1 MNYLPTG
8 LHVCLTLIVLTCL
21 TINPVSRLHAQGST
35 YCAVGENKLA
45 DIVVVLKPSL
55 KSGLDVRSEDQAKQ
69 WLSEWN
75 SSYVFTAFQ
84 MDKDTGLANVLRKRT
99 DYAIVASNDFAGG
112 ESFCFGSCIIATHS
126 RNVDNMNVTRPE
138 DLVVYLLSFPNSPH
152 APKVR
157 EALSKYQQQT
167 EASRDPWHKRVD
179 EARRNKKVFDEKI
192 RNAYLDYM
200 GVVLTQWQSTLRP
213 GVKAYMLL
221 IDGYVP
227 NSLSP
232 LDSNALDIPSFDQL
246 GSIADRMLE
255 LDNNYESVNKN
266 DVATIEQL
274 NIAYQKHGDTLLKVM
289 AARSIRRG
297 KEAITEAE
305 VLVSGYVRQVE
316 KSEVKIEIV
325 SVDFQRA
332 REIANDETKQ
342 SWLRKLCQGLIRS
355 RVGDQIWT
363 PKTFTF
369 PGN

>member
-1 MNYLPTG
+1 MIHQRISTHACLIVIVVTLNMILPTS
-8 LHVCLTLIVLTCL
+8 
-21 TINPVSRLHAQGST
+21 PLHAQGST
-35 YCAVGENKLA
+35 YCAVGANKLA
-45 DIVVVLKPSL
+45 DIVIVLKPSL
-55 KSGLDVRSEDQAKQ
+55 KSGLAVRSADQAKQ

-84 MDKDTGLANVLRKRT
+84 MDKDTGLADVLRKRK
-99 DYAIVASNDFAGG
+99 DYGIVASNDLTGG
-112 ESFCFGSCIIATHS
+112 EGFCIGPCIIATNK
-126 RNVDNMNVTRPE
+126 RNVDSMNVTRPE

-157 EALSKYQQQT
+157 EALSKYQQET

-179 EARRNKKVFDEKI
+179 EARRNKQIFDEKI
-192 RNAYLDYM
+192 QSAYMDYM
-200 GVVLTQWQSTLRP
+200 GAILTRWWSALRP
-213 GVKAYMLL
+213 GVKAYMVLT
-221 IDGYVP
+221 DGYVP

-246 GSIADRMLE
+246 GSAGDRILE
-255 LDNNYESVNKN
+255 LDNDYERVNKN

-274 NIAYQKHGDTLLKVM
+274 NTAYQQHGDTLLKVM

-297 KEAITEAE
+297 KEAITEAH

-325 SVDFQRA
+325 SADFERA
-332 REIANDETKQ
+332 EEIANDQSKQ

-355 RVGDQIWT
+355 RVGDLIWT
-363 PKTFTF
+363 PKMYTF